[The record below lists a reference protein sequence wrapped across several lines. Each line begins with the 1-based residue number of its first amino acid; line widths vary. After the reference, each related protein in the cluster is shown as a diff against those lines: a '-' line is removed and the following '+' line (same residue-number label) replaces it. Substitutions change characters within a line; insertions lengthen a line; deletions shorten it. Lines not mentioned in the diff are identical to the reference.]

1 MHHRSDVHSEL
12 TRREASEVP
21 GARATPATA
30 TLAAAAAGTRRIVW
44 SSLVATAAI
53 ATFGVLAR
61 WTLLE
66 TGVAQPS
73 GLNIYFRLYALH
85 ELPFLLLQLTFVAA
99 TAMLLVARRRNPAAS
114 ETLRKSA
121 SLSTGRVVLIAVAVV
136 LAGVAIAHL
145 VLHHVLLSMDEF
157 SADFQARIFA
167 RDQFAP
173 LVPSPWRALGDAITP
188 LFVTLHEDTGRWT
201 SQYLPVYALL
211 KSGFLRVGLEW
222 WLNPLLSAGSIVA
235 MAAVARRLWP
245 AEGTR
250 PLVAVLLLA
259 TSTQQ
264 LVTSGTGYAMPA
276 HLFLNLVWL
285 WLYLRGDARSWAG
298 ALAVGVLAMGLHNP
312 FPHVLFVA
320 PFMFR
325 LVRERRW
332 SRLGGA
338 ALVYGAGALMW
349 LSYLRFV
356 DPVVTGSERG
366 LFSLFAFPR
375 LGAYGLLV
383 MNLSL
388 LLTWHAPVLG
398 PLVVA
403 AVSSPRRLDARLV
416 DVSLGVLGTLIF
428 YLLYPTTQG
437 HGWGYRYAHQVL
449 GNLCLLGA
457 AGVPLVVEV
466 FGARFTR
473 RWLASAFALTVLVQ
487 LPFRLRDVERFVRP
501 FAAGHE
507 YLRSRDAV
515 VVLLRANAVWYGQD
529 LARND
534 PFLRYPVVVREA
546 GVPPGLIEQL
556 DRAFPGRVVEVS
568 DRELLAL
575 GMTPVE
581 PPRRHERQPDA
592 PAGTR

>member
-1 MHHRSDVHSEL
+1 M
-12 TRREASEVP
+12 
-21 GARATPATA
+21 
-30 TLAAAAAGTRRIVW
+30 
-44 SSLVATAAI
+44 
-53 ATFGVLAR
+53 
-61 WTLLE
+61 
-66 TGVAQPS
+66 
-73 GLNIYFRLYALH
+73 
-85 ELPFLLLQLTFVAA
+85 
-99 TAMLLVARRRNPAAS
+99 
-114 ETLRKSA
+114 
-121 SLSTGRVVLIAVAVV
+121 
-136 LAGVAIAHL
+136 
-145 VLHHVLLSMDEF
+145 
-157 SADFQARIFA
+157 
-167 RDQFAP
+167 
-173 LVPSPWRALGDAITP
+173 
-188 LFVTLHEDTGRWT
+188 
-201 SQYLPVYALL
+201 
-211 KSGFLRVGLEW
+211 
-222 WLNPLLSAGSIVA
+222 
-235 MAAVARRLWP
+235 
-245 AEGTR
+245 
-250 PLVAVLLLA
+250 
-259 TSTQQ
+259 
-264 LVTSGTGYAMPA
+264 
-276 HLFLNLVWL
+276 
-285 WLYLRGDARSWAG
+285 
-298 ALAVGVLAMGLHNP
+298 
-312 FPHVLFVA
+312 
-320 PFMFR
+320 
-325 LVRERRW
+325 
-332 SRLGGA
+332 
-338 ALVYGAGALMW
+338 
-349 LSYLRFV
+349 
-356 DPVVTGSERG
+356 
-366 LFSLFAFPR
+366 
-375 LGAYGLLV
+375 
-383 MNLSL
+383 
-388 LLTWHAPVLG
+388 
-398 PLVVA
+398 
-403 AVSSPRRLDARLV
+403 SSPRRLDARLV